1 MVLGKTL
8 HAAQRDMAQKVRRLD
23 EETRQLAEREQRKV
37 RNLSIPV
44 ELWLSSGT
52 ADGGVL
58 IVHHDEPLRTW
69 IADRLIGQGYRA
81 TAVETGQLALS
92 ALRAASYTVML
103 VHWGTFKRADELV
116 NLLRKAFPRT
126 RSIIV
131 SNKFEWPADNDEAG
145 QRGLDVLEA
154 GAYAY
159 MPERDIRSNIISCI
173 EATLAS
179 KERACPVL
187 LSGRACD
194 QQCVI

>member
-1 MVLGKTL
+1 MGKTF

-23 EETRQLAEREQRKV
+23 EEVRQLAQREQRKV
-37 RNLSIPV
+37 ENLSVPV

-81 TAVETGQLALS
+81 RAVETGRLALS
-92 ALRAASYTVML
+92 ALRAASYTVMV
-103 VHWGTFKRADELV
+103 VHWGTFRKADELV

-126 RSIIV
+126 RYIIV
-131 SNKFEWPADNDEAG
+131 SPRFAWPTENAEAG
-145 QRGLDVLEA
+145 QQGLDVLEA

-159 MPERDIRSNIISCI
+159 MPEQDMRRNIISCV
-173 EATLAS
+173 EAALAS

-187 LSGRACD
+187 LSGRACN